1 MELKTILSSSADQ
14 ELVNKIETITQH
26 QRPYLRKIFLHI
38 AAANPKNA
46 KILCDYII
54 AEQNEINIK
63 ESTKQGK
70 IKNIVWLIRFLNN
83 KNLWDINKEDI
94 LLYLSSLRKP
104 LPVDPSQ
111 RSIGTYNS
119 RQMIFLKFFKWLF
132 NPEEPDPKKRITPPC
147 MVGVRRLPRQ
157 QISPYKPSDLWTD
170 EEHSIFL
177 KYCPLKRDKAF
188 HAMASDTSARP
199 HELLNLKIK
208 DIKFKISVDAVQYA
222 EILVSGKTK
231 PRTLPLIYSIP
242 YIKEW
247 IQVHPQGNNP
257 ESWLFVSLSKNNR
270 GSKLSDDGLL
280 KQYKE
285 QYRDRFF
292 PMLLNSS
299 TVPERDKA
307 YIRNM
312 LTKPWNLYVFR
323 HSALTQKSQILK
335 EHVLRSHAGWS
346 ITSKMPQVYI
356 HYFGN
361 ESSNS
366 ILEAY
371 GIVKEDHVKRSLSRP
386 RQCPNCNE
394 SNTEFAKFCI
404 KCRMILSYEAYQETV
419 EEKQHK
425 NDEMKEIKESVSQL
439 RKQVEIFISSINVVD
454 PSEKQKII
462 SELIEKGVYNST
474 SSKNS

>member
-1 MELKTILSSSADQ
+1 MESKMELKTILSSSADR

-26 QRPYLRKIFLHI
+26 QRPYLRKILLHI

-70 IKNIVWLIRFLNN
+70 IKNLAWLIRFLNN
-83 KNLWDINKEDI
+83 KNLQAINKEDI
-94 LLYLSSLRKP
+94 LLYLNSLRKP
-104 LPVDPSQ
+104 LSVDPSQ

-132 NPEEPDPKKRITPPC
+132 NPDEPDPKKRITPPC

-208 DIKFKISVDAVQYA
+208 DIVFKIASGGIQYA
-222 EILVSGKTK
+222 ETLVSGKTK
-231 PRTLPLIYSIP
+231 PRTLPLINSIP

-247 IQVHPQGNNP
+247 IGAHPQGSNLD
-257 ESWLFVSLSKNNR
+257 SWLFVSLSKNSR
-270 GSKLSDDGLL
+270 GAKLSDDGLL

-292 PMLLNSS
+292 PNLLNSD
-299 TVPERDKA
+299 TVSERDKA

-312 LTKPWNLYVFR
+312 LTKPWNLYIFR
-323 HSALTQKSQILK
+323 HSALTQKSQFLK

-346 ITSKMPQVYI
+346 TSSKMPQVYI
-356 HYFGN
+356 HYFGT

-366 ILEAY
+366 ILTC
-371 GIVKEDHVKRSLSRP
+371 IWNLKRRSG
-386 RQCPNCNE
+386 
-394 SNTEFAKFCI
+394 
-404 KCRMILSYEAYQETV
+404 
-419 EEKQHK
+419 K
-425 NDEMKEIKESVSQL
+425 NK
-439 RKQVEIFISSINVVD
+439 SIN
-454 PSEKQKII
+454 S
-462 SELIEKGVYNST
+462 
-474 SSKNS
+474 